1 MRYLV
6 SMRLDEGTYEK
17 SLLKRSIKFSIGIA
31 VITAVLAAIFSVISN
46 ASLEGTSW
54 YLGLL
59 IVLFIVLIGVF
70 FDMMGVAAAAA
81 NEKPFHSMASEK
93 VTGAREAIVIVR
105 NADRFATFCNDVIGD
120 ISGIISGAA
129 STLVVIQLAAVFQS
143 NDLTNLQFILNITLT
158 SFVAALTVGGKAIA
172 KTYAIHRSTEIILVV
187 GKMFAFSIKSCILK
201 FYPI

>member
-1 MRYLV
+1 MK
-6 SMRLDEGTYEK
+6 K

-93 VTGAREAIVIVR
+93 VNGAREAIVIVR

-129 STLVVIQLAAVFQS
+129 STLVVIQLAVVLQS
-143 NDLTNLQFILNITLT
+143 DVTNLQFILNIILT

-172 KTYAIHRSTEIILVV
+172 KTYAIHRSTNIILVV
-187 GKMFAFSIKSCILK
+187 GKMFAFFDKKLHIKILPDLK
-201 FYPI
+201 KKKRKEI

>member
-1 MRYLV
+1 MK
-6 SMRLDEGTYEK
+6 K

-81 NEKPFHSMASEK
+81 NEQPFHSMASEK

-129 STLVVIQLAAVFQS
+129 STLVVIQLAVVLQS
-143 NDLTNLQFILNITLT
+143 DVTNLQFILNIILT

-172 KTYAIHRSTEIILVV
+172 KTYAIHRSTNIILVV
-187 GKMFAFSIKSCILK
+187 GKMFAFFDKKLHIKILPDLK
-201 FYPI
+201 KKKRKEI

>member
-1 MRYLV
+1 MK
-6 SMRLDEGTYEK
+6 K

-93 VTGAREAIVIVR
+93 VTGAREADCHREKCRSI
-105 NADRFATFCNDVIGD
+105 CY
-120 ISGIISGAA
+120 
-129 STLVVIQLAAVFQS
+129 
-143 NDLTNLQFILNITLT
+143 IL
-158 SFVAALTVGGKAIA
+158 
-172 KTYAIHRSTEIILVV
+172 
-187 GKMFAFSIKSCILK
+187 
-201 FYPI
+201 

>member
-1 MRYLV
+1 MK
-6 SMRLDEGTYEK
+6 K

-158 SFVAALTVGGKAIA
+158 SFVAALTVVEKQ
-172 KTYAIHRSTEIILVV
+172 
-187 GKMFAFSIKSCILK
+187 
-201 FYPI
+201 